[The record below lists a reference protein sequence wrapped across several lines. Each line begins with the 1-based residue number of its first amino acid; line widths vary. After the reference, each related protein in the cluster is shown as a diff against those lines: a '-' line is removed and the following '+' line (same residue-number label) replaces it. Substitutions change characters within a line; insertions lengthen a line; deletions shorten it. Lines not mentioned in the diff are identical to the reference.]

1 MTPTAT
7 SNVLTLE
14 RSDPLELLTH
24 MAAYGFAAIVEGA
37 TQAPPTLSWTS
48 GMEPRLCIEH
58 ESLDAQGM
66 AQCVLNHAKQLSDT
80 NAWPHETWITK
91 RQTKRQKGVIQQ
103 GLMSPRITKIEPQE
117 RWKDLQRRR
126 HEVLDALVQAD
137 AWLDLRFLWSLG
149 EPCYWRNAKD
159 KDQDTAA
166 SQLDLQPRNN
176 GAEIVGTRI
185 APLAPLVSERRPGE
199 IVNAFCGADPKDTI
213 GKDEGSNSHSAVGF
227 RGRGPV
233 DDAISWC
240 AIWGISQFALNQ
252 TLASDQTRVDAT
264 TASCMI
270 HRKQKWA
277 CVPVWGGKWT
287 PARLRTI
294 LASRQ
299 LRATAWAY
307 LSADDTDGS
316 GEPVGSTGAN
326 WLFARGVKALI
337 LFQLKADTN
346 SKAGERH
353 AQLGTIYD
361 LTSGIRE
368 GDIWATT
375 SR

>member
-1 MTPTAT
+1 MIPTTT

-24 MAAYGFAAIVEGA
+24 MAAYGFAAIVEA
-37 TQAPPTLSWTS
+37 TTPAPPTLSWTL

-66 AQCVLNHAKQLSDT
+66 AEQICKHAERLSDT
-80 NAWPHETWITK
+80 NAWPRETWTTK
-91 RQTKRQKGVIQQ
+91 RPKSDIKQ
-103 GLMSPRITKIEPQE
+103 GLMSPRISKIEQQE
-117 RWKDLQRRR
+117 QWKDLQRRR
-126 HEVLDALVQAD
+126 HEVLDALVKAD

-159 KDQDTAA
+159 SDQDTAA
-166 SQLDLQPRNN
+166 SQLDLQPRNR
-176 GAEIVGTRI
+176 GAEIVSTRI
-185 APLAPLVSERRPGE
+185 APLAPLVSERRPKE
-199 IVNAFCGADPKDTI
+199 IVNAFRGTYLKDTI
-213 GKDEGSNSHSAVGF
+213 GAKDGSDSRSAVGF

-233 DDAISWC
+233 DDAVSWC

-252 TLASDQTRVDAT
+252 ARGNTT

-270 HRKQKWA
+270 HSGQEWV
-277 CVPVWGGKWT
+277 CIPVWDGKWT

-294 LASRQ
+294 LASSQ
-299 LRATAWAY
+299 LRATARAY
-307 LSADDTDGS
+307 LSAGDTDRS
-316 GEPVGSTGAN
+316 GDAVGSTGAN

-353 AQLGTIYD
+353 AQLGTIYY

-368 GDIWATT
+368 GDTWTTT